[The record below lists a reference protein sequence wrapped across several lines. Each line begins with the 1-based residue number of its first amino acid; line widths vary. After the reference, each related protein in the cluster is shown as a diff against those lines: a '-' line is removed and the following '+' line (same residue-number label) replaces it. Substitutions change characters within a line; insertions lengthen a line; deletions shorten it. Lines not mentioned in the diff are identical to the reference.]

1 MLKRLYDYAIL
12 FKEYFLLALFLL
24 LSIALLARND
34 TNQVRAIRSSTLAA
48 TGVLQD
54 MFGFVPNYFALRHN
68 NRVLRELNLTLSD
81 EVNRLRESRL
91 ENIRLRQMLGLK
103 EHPAFP
109 YISAR
114 VVGAQLQA
122 GRNTLT
128 IDAGERNGVRMA
140 MPVVTDQ
147 GLAGKVIATS
157 SGFSVV
163 QLLLHKDMRVSA
175 RVQRSRVNGIVRWNA
190 GRMLQLTHVPKTLD
204 VQTGDMIITSEFS
217 SIFPS
222 GIRIGVVSATRQIP
236 GELFQ
241 VIDVSPS
248 VDFDRLEEVFVAAF
262 TPDSSR
268 IALQR
273 ILQE

>member
-1 MLKRLYDYAIL
+1 MLKRLYEYAIL

-24 LSIALLARND
+24 LSTALLARND
-34 TNQVRAIRSSTLAA
+34 TDQVRAIRSSTLAA
-48 TGVLQD
+48 TGMLQEV
-54 MFGFVPNYFALRHN
+54 FGFVPGYFALRHE
-68 NRVLRELNLTLSD
+68 NRVLRELNLSLSD

-103 EHPAFP
+103 ERPAFP

-157 SGFSVV
+157 TGFSVV
-163 QLLLHKDMRVSA
+163 QTLMHKDMRVSA
-175 RVQRSRVNGIVRWNA
+175 RVQRSRVNGIIRWNA
-190 GRMLQLTHVPKTLD
+190 GRMLQLMHVPKTLD

-217 SIFPS
+217 SIFPP
-222 GIRIGVVSATRQIP
+222 GIRIGVVSATRQVA

-241 VIDVSPS
+241 AVDVSPS

-273 ILQE
+273 RLQE

>member
-1 MLKRLYDYAIL
+1 MLKRLYEYATL

-24 LSIALLARND
+24 LSTALLARNNTD
-34 TNQVRAIRSSTLAA
+34 QVRAIRSGTLAA
-48 TGVLQD
+48 TGMLQEVVRVCT
-54 MFGFVPNYFALRHN
+54 GYFALRHE
-68 NRVLRELNLTLSD
+68 NRVLRELNLSLSD

-103 EHPAFP
+103 ERPAFP

-114 VVGAQLQA
+114 VVGAQLQT

-128 IDAGERNGVRMA
+128 IDAGERNGVRMT
-140 MPVVTDQ
+140 MPVVTDR

-157 SGFSVV
+157 TGFSVV
-163 QLLLHKDMRVSA
+163 QTLMHKDIRVSA
-175 RVQRSRVNGIVRWNA
+175 RVQRSRVNGIIRWSA
-190 GRMLQLTHVPKTLD
+190 GRMLQLMHVPKTLD

-217 SIFPS
+217 SIFPP

-241 VIDVSPS
+241 VVDVIPS

-273 ILQE
+273 RLQE

>member
-12 FKEYFLLALFLL
+12 FKEYFLLGLFLL
-24 LSIALLARND
+24 LGIALLARNNTD
-34 TNQVRAIRSSTLAA
+34 QVRAIRSHTLAA

-54 MFGFVPNYFALRHN
+54 VFGFVPGYFALGHD

-163 QLLLHKDMRVSA
+163 QLLLHKDVRVSA
-175 RVQRSRVNGIVRWNA
+175 RVQRSRVNGIIRWKA
-190 GRMLQLTHVPKTLD
+190 GGMLQLMHVPKTLD
-204 VQTGDMIITSEFS
+204 VETGDMIITSEFS

-273 ILQE
+273 RLQE

>member
-1 MLKRLYDYAIL
+1 MLKRLYDYAVL
-12 FKEYFLLALFLL
+12 FKEYILLALFLL
-24 LSIALLARND
+24 LSTALLARNNTD
-34 TNQVRAIRSSTLAA
+34 QVRAIRSGTLAA
-48 TGVLQD
+48 TGMLQD
-54 MFGFVPNYFALRHN
+54 VFGVVPGYFALRQE

-103 EHPAFP
+103 ERPAFP

-114 VVGAQLQA
+114 VVGAQLQT

-140 MPVVTDQ
+140 MPVVTEQ

-163 QLLLHKDMRVSA
+163 QTLVHKDMRVSA
-175 RVQRSRVNGIVRWNA
+175 RVQRSRVNGIIRWNT
-190 GRMLQLTHVPKTLD
+190 GGMLQLMHVPKTLD
-204 VQTGDMIITSEFS
+204 VQAGDMIITSEFS

-222 GIRIGVVSATRQIP
+222 GIRIGVVSATRKIP

-248 VDFDRLEEVFVAAF
+248 VDFARLEEVFVAAF

-273 ILQE
+273 RLQE

>member
-12 FKEYFLLALFLL
+12 FKEYLLLALFLL
-24 LSIALLARND
+24 LSIALLAQNNTD
-34 TNQVRAIRSSTLAA
+34 QVRAIRSSTLAA

-54 MFGFVPNYFALRHN
+54 VFGFVPGYFALRN
-68 NRVLRELNLTLSD
+68 DNRVLRELNLTLSD

-114 VVGAQLQA
+114 VVGAQVQA

-163 QLLLHKDMRVSA
+163 QLLLHKDVRVSA
-175 RVQRSRVNGIVRWNA
+175 RVQRSRVNGIIRWNA
-190 GRMLQLTHVPKTLD
+190 GRMLQLMHVPKTLD
-204 VQTGDMIITSEFS
+204 VRTGDMIITSEFS

-273 ILQE
+273 RLQE

>member
-24 LSIALLARND
+24 LSIALLARNNTD
-34 TNQVRAIRSSTLAA
+34 QVRAIRSNTLAA
-48 TGVLQD
+48 TGVLQGV
-54 MFGFVPNYFALRHN
+54 FGFVPGYFALRHD

-163 QLLLHKDMRVSA
+163 QLLLHKDVRVSA
-175 RVQRSRVNGIVRWNA
+175 RVQRSRVNGIIRWSA
-190 GRMLQLTHVPKTLD
+190 GRMLQLMHVPKTLD
-204 VQTGDMIITSEFS
+204 VESGDLIITSEFS

-222 GIRIGVVSATRQIP
+222 GIRIGVVSATRQVP

-241 VIDVSPS
+241 VIDVSPC

-268 IALQR
+268 VALQR
-273 ILQE
+273 RLQE

>member
-12 FKEYFLLALFLL
+12 FKEYFLLALFLI
-24 LSIALLARND
+24 LSVALFARNN

-54 MFGFVPNYFALRHN
+54 VFGFVPGYFALRHD

-103 EHPAFP
+103 ERPVFP

-114 VVGAQLQA
+114 VVGAQVQA

-128 IDAGERNGVRMA
+128 IDAGERSGARMA

-175 RVQRSRVNGIVRWNA
+175 RVQRSRVNGIIRWNA
-190 GRMLQLTHVPKTLD
+190 GRMLQLMHVPKTLD

-217 SIFPS
+217 SIFPP

-248 VDFDRLEEVFVAAF
+248 VDFGRLEEVFVAAF

-268 IALQR
+268 VALQR
-273 ILQE
+273 RLQE

>member
-12 FKEYFLLALFLL
+12 FKEYLLLALFL
-24 LSIALLARND
+24 LSIALLAQNNTD
-34 TNQVRAIRSSTLAA
+34 QVRAIRSSTLAA

-54 MFGFVPNYFALRHN
+54 VFGFVPGYFALRN
-68 NRVLRELNLTLSD
+68 DNRVLRELNLTLSD

-114 VVGAQLQA
+114 VVGAQVQA

-163 QLLLHKDMRVSA
+163 QLLLHKDVRVSA
-175 RVQRSRVNGIVRWNA
+175 RVQRSRVNGIIRWNA
-190 GRMLQLTHVPKTLD
+190 GRMLQLMHVPKTLD
-204 VQTGDMIITSEFS
+204 VRTGDMIITSEFS

-273 ILQE
+273 RLQE